1 MATEY
6 GDITPR
12 SAGFIAAELLRRGL
26 PFLVFEKFGQM
37 KPIPNKKTKSI
48 IFRRY
53 EALSPTPKELAEGV
67 TPTAAVLTH
76 TDITATLI
84 QYGDR
89 IQLTDVI
96 IDTHEDAVKEESVM
110 VLGEQ
115 AAEMIETVR
124 FGIIKA
130 GTNVFYANGSTRAG
144 VNTVLTLSMQ
154 RRITRALKKQR
165 ARKITRVVRS
175 TPDFGT
181 SAIAPSFVAT
191 CHSDCEGDIRNI
203 PGFVSPENYGAMTP
217 WENEIGKIE
226 DVRYL
231 YSTVQTPFADA
242 GGADG
247 TTTLSTT
254 GSNSDVYP
262 ILYFARDAY
271 ALVPLKGNNALTP
284 MVVNPTPSDSDPMA
298 QRCHISWKSMQT
310 AAILQD
316 LWMARGE
323 VAVNINP

>member
-12 SAGFIAAELLRRGL
+12 SAGYISAELLRRGL
-26 PFLVFEKFGQM
+26 PFLVFERFGQM
-37 KPIPNKKTKSI
+37 KPIPNNKTKSI

-53 EALSPTPKELAEGV
+53 EAISPTPKTLAEGV

-76 TDITATLI
+76 TDITATLV

-89 IQLTDVI
+89 VQLTDVI

-110 VLGEQ
+110 ILGEQ
-115 AAEMIETVR
+115 AAEMIETTR
-124 FGIIKA
+124 YNIIKA
-130 GTNVFYANGSTRAG
+130 GTNVFFANGSARSA
-144 VNTVLTLSMQ
+144 VNTVITLSMQ
-154 RRITRALKKQR
+154 RLITRALKKQR

-191 CHSDCEGDIRNI
+191 CHSDCEGDIRNM
-203 PGFVSPENYGAMTP
+203 PGFVPPENYGAMTP
-217 WENEIGKIE
+217 WENEIGKDE

-242 GGADG
+242 GGLDNNVV
-247 TTTLSTT
+247 LSTT
-254 GSNSDVYP
+254 GTNADVYP

-271 ALVPLKGNNALTP
+271 ALSPLKGQNALTP
-284 MVVNPTPSDSDPMA
+284 MVVNPKPSDSDPLA
-298 QRCHISWKSMQT
+298 QRCHVSWKSMQT

-323 VAVNINP
+323 VAVSVAP